1 MQLIHSLGVNQFVIN
16 GAYGEAF
23 QSYSSLIAYRKN
35 NFIYLSDK
43 WDYSK
48 TTLKYLKIFLNTSI
62 SKKEIK
68 EALKRGVFQL
78 ITEKEIAHL
87 LFR

>member
-1 MQLIHSLGVNQFVIN
+1 MQIMYSLGANQFVIN
-16 GAYGEAF
+16 GACGEVF
-23 QSYSSLIAYRKN
+23 QSYGSLIAYRKN

-48 TTLKYLKIFLNTSI
+48 TTLKYLKIFLNTSM

-68 EALKRGVFQL
+68 EALKSGVFQL
-78 ITEKEIAHL
+78 IAEEEIAQL
-87 LFR
+87 LFT

>member
-1 MQLIHSLGVNQFVIN
+1 MKIIYSLGANQFVISET
-16 GAYGEAF
+16 YGEVF
-23 QSYSSLIAYRKN
+23 QSYGSLIAYRKN

-48 TTLKYLKIFLNTSI
+48 TTLKYLKIFLNTSM

-68 EALKRGVFQL
+68 EALKSGVFQL
-78 ITEKEIAHL
+78 ITEEEIAQL

>member
-1 MQLIHSLGVNQFVIN
+1 MQIIYSLGANQFVIN
-16 GAYGEAF
+16 GTYGEVF

-43 WDYSK
+43 WDYNK
-48 TTLKYLKIFLNTSI
+48 TTLKYLKIFLNTSM

-68 EALKRGVFQL
+68 EALKSGVFQL
-78 ITEKEIAHL
+78 IAEEEIAHL
-87 LFR
+87 LFT

>member
-1 MQLIHSLGVNQFVIN
+1 MKIIYSLGANQFVIN

-23 QSYSSLIAYRKN
+23 QSYGSLLAYIKN

-48 TTLKYLKIFLNTSI
+48 TTLKYLKIFLKTSM

-68 EALKRGVFQL
+68 EALKSGVFQL
-78 ITEKEIAHL
+78 ITEEEIVQL
-87 LFR
+87 LFT